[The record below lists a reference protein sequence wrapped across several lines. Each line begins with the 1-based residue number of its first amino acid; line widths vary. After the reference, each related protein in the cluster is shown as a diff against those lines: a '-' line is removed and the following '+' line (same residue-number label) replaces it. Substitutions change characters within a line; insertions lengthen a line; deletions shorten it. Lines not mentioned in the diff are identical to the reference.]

1 MAHNGFR
8 TPQGDL
14 LLTLGGGLEWLSPSG
29 GPLVICGTN
38 LLVPKSRHHM
48 LYDNPPSLTDV
59 IFHWFHLFSSYVTS
73 HNCCQSPTPFHS
85 WIAPYCDFYLQ
96 SLATT
101 SPVHIFQ
108 PSSPAISPPSGPLS
122 IYYWI
127 THLLSR

>member
-1 MAHNGFR
+1 MAHNGFQ

-14 LLTLGGGLEWLSPSG
+14 LLTLGGGPEWLSPSG
-29 GPLVICGTN
+29 RPLVICGTN
-38 LLVPKSRHHM
+38 LLVLKSHHHM

-85 WIAPYCDFYLQ
+85 WLAPYCDFYLQ

-101 SPVHIFQ
+101 SPIHIFQ
-108 PSSPAISPPSGPLS
+108 PPSPAISPPSGPLS